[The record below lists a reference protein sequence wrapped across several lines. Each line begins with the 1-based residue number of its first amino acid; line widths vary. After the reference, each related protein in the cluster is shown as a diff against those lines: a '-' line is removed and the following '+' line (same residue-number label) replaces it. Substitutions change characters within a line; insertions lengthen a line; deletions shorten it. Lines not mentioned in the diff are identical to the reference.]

1 VCEFVRVADKLGVRR
16 PATIQNSFCLLHRA
30 FETELAEACAPS
42 NFNVGLLPWTPL
54 AGGAL
59 SGKYLDGARPADA
72 RLTKYANF
80 MQRYLN
86 APSVEATRKYAA
98 IAEKAGVSLATL
110 ALAWCKTRFYVTS
123 TIIGATNMKQLEED
137 IDAFDETKVKLSEE
151 TLEAIDAVHF
161 ARRDPCMIP

>member
-1 VCEFVRVADKLGVRR
+1 
-16 PATIQNSFCLLHRA
+16 
-30 FETELAEACAPS
+30 
-42 NFNVGLLPWTPL
+42 
-54 AGGAL
+54 
-59 SGKYLDGARPADA
+59 
-72 RLTKYANF
+72 
-80 MQRYLN
+80 MN
-86 APSVEATRKYAA
+86 APSVEATEKYAA